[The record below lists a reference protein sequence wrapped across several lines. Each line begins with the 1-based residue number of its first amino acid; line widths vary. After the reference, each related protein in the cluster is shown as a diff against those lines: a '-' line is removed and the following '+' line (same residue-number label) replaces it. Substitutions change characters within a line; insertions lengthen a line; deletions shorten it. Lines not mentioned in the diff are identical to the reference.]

1 MTIASIQPTPYDK
14 LLSLRREL
22 AKLGVDGFI
31 LPHSDEYQ
39 SEYLSPDAECLAW
52 LTGFTGS
59 AGAAIVLP
67 EKAAA
72 FTDGR
77 YLIQIE
83 MEIDM
88 NLYEVVDNTK
98 AGLGDWLAAR
108 ATAGQTIGYDAKLHT
123 PSQIKALEKKI
134 EGKNIKLVALPQ
146 NPLDI
151 LWTQRGYANVAPA
164 EVFPE
169 SIAGTSSAEKRTTIA
184 AQLKEKGVAA
194 AVITLADS
202 LAWLLNIRGQ
212 DIPHNPL
219 VLSYAIIYA
228 DDARLDW
235 FVDERKVTAEV
246 RAHLG
251 NAVSVKPHAEFGA
264 ALAALSGTVQVDFD
278 KSSQWVIE
286 QIKSGAAT
294 LKNETDPCI
303 ALKAIKTLQ
312 ERDAMR
318 AAHVR
323 DGVALTKFLHWFAR
337 EAPKG
342 ELTEL
347 SAEAKLLEFRQQQSG
362 FRMTSFDPIAGWAA
376 HGAIVH
382 YRAKPET
389 DAAIKGDGLF
399 LLDSGGQYIDG
410 TTDVTRTIGV
420 GNPTAEMKRSFTIV
434 MKSHIALARAVFPE
448 GATGAQLDGLTRAPL
463 WEQGLEFSHGTGH
476 GVGVYLCVHEDS
488 VRISPRG
495 HNQAKA
501 NMIVSNEPGFY
512 EEGEYG
518 IRCENLILSYDT
530 GKLFSDGR
538 AMLAFETITLAP
550 FDRSLILD
558 ELLTE
563 VERAWLNEYH
573 QRVYDTLSPFLN
585 ADEKAWLK
593 TFTA

>member
-22 AKLGVDGFI
+22 RGLGVDGFI

-59 AGAAIVLP
+59 AGAAVVLP

-83 MEIDM
+83 MEVDM
-88 NLYEVVDNTK
+88 NLYEIVDNTK
-98 AGLGDWLAAR
+98 AGVGDWLAAR
-108 ATAGQTIGYDAKLHT
+108 GTAGQTIGYDAKLHT
-123 PSQIKALEKKI
+123 PAQIKALEKKL
-134 EGKNIKLVALPQ
+134 EGKNIKLVALNE
-146 NPLDI
+146 NPLDT
-151 LWTQRGYANVAPA
+151 LWAHRSNTPVAPA

-169 SIAGTSSAEKRTTIA
+169 AVAGTSSAEKRTTIA
-184 AQLKEKGVAA
+184 ASLKEKGVDAV
-194 AVITLADS
+194 VITLADS
-202 LAWLLNIRGQ
+202 VAWLLNIRGQ

-219 VLSYAIIYA
+219 VLSYAILHA
-228 DDARLDW
+228 ADARLDW
-235 FVDERKVTAEV
+235 YVDERKITADV

-251 NAVSVKPHAEFGA
+251 NAVSVKPHADFGA
-264 ALAALSGTVQVDFD
+264 ALGQLQGVVNVDFD
-278 KSSQWVIE
+278 KSSQWVIN
-286 QIKSGAAT
+286 QIQSGTAT
-294 LKNETDPCI
+294 LKNDVDPCI
-303 ALKAIKTLQ
+303 ALKAIKTPQ

-323 DGVALTKFLHWFAR
+323 DGVALTKFLYWFAQ

-342 ELTEL
+342 QLTEL
-347 SAEAKLLEFRQQQSG
+347 DAEARLLEFRQQQPG
-362 FRMTSFDPIAGWAA
+362 FRMTSFDAIAGWAD

-382 YRAKPET
+382 YHATPET
-389 DAAIKGDGLF
+389 NARIQGNGLF
-399 LLDSGGQYIDG
+399 LLDSGGQYPDG

-420 GNPTAEMKRSFTIV
+420 GKPTEEMKRSFTTV
-434 MKSHIALARAVFPE
+434 MKAHIALARAVFPE

-512 EEGEYG
+512 KEGEYG

-550 FDRSLILD
+550 FDRSLLID
-558 ELLTE
+558 DMLTAAE
-563 VERAWLNEYH
+563 KSWLNDYH

-585 ADEKAWLK
+585 ADEKMWLK
-593 TFTA
+593 AQI